1 MSMSRSSVVVLVLAL
16 FFLQLLFG
24 DVSGTA
30 SGTVVVS
37 DGNTLKVHSD
47 PSTSASTL
55 YSLSNGAAV
64 SLECYMKGTSVSG
77 SQGTSDQW
85 DQIKSSTYGT
95 GYASHAYIK
104 SSGTLFLCGGSGVV
118 SGKVVVSSG
127 STLNVH
133 SAPSTSSSTIYS
145 LNNGQSVNITCQT
158 TGDSVS
164 GSQGTTNKWYQIS
177 SNGYATAA
185 YMTSSGTAATCTSPT
200 PSSDGWNLANA
211 LAFADATW
219 DCGGG
224 SPPCETC
231 SSRVS
236 SGTGQS
242 PYGCAPY
249 VAHILSAG
257 GVNTGCGKCGSEDC
271 YSSVYYSG
279 KYYDLNVV
287 GSKDSLCGGLCLM
300 DYLLAKGWVDVGKS
314 IDAGVVCAVDG
325 GSNFD
330 NPWGHIVFGVAPGK
344 YDAHNVARYHNSFD
358 VYSGHVRQCLRHP

>member
-1 MSMSRSSVVVLVLAL
+1 MFRSLVVVVFVLL
-16 FFLQLLFG
+16 KFLG
-24 DVSGTA
+24 NVSSAATGTI
-30 SGTVVVS
+30 VVS
-37 DGNTLKVHSD
+37 DGSTLKVHSD

-104 SSGTLFLCGGSGVV
+104 SSGTLSLCSTSGQ
-118 SGKVVVSSG
+118 VVVASG
-127 STLNVH
+127 STLKVH
-133 SAPSTSSSTIYS
+133 STPSTSSSTLYS

-325 GSNFD
+325 G
-330 NPWGHIVFGVAPGK
+330 
-344 YDAHNVARYHNSFD
+344 RRD
-358 VYSGHVRQCLRHP
+358 V